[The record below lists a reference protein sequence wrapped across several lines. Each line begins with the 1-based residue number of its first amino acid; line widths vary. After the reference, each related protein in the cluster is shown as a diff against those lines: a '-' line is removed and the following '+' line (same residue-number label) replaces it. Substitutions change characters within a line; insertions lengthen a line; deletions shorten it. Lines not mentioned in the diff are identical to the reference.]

1 MNKEAE
7 EKEEVKTVDELK
19 HGTIQGVID
28 YEISEIITEQVNEI
42 ALICGRVVLDEK
54 TKKKKSFVTFYK
66 VSDLSKPIKEMN
78 VSICDNN
85 LKPATYNI
93 PGTTV
98 CTVTLVNH
106 GLTAGNSRVVLN
118 FTSGTAVSNTYLV
131 QTTPTADTF
140 TVTTAVL
147 TTSGNVDVY
156 TDILIEIDVATATA
170 FYTYI
175 PGEGVLA
182 TNGVYVFLP
191 AATVSTTI
199 FYG

>member
-1 MNKEAE
+1 MMQTDVQSYHNTSTGVA
-7 EKEEVKTVDELK
+7 VPYRTRLK
-19 HGTIQGVID
+19 GI
-28 YEISEIITEQVNEI
+28 
-42 ALICGRVVLDEK
+42 VVSPSTSSVL
-54 TKKKKSFVTFYK
+54 
-66 VSDLSKPIKEMN
+66 N
-78 VSICDNN
+78 VSLCDNN
-85 LKPATYNI
+85 LKLATYNI

-106 GLTAGNSRVVLN
+106 GLTAGSSRVVLN

-147 TTSGNVDVY
+147 TTSGNVSVY
-156 TDILIEIDVATATA
+156 SDILIEIDVATATA

-191 AATVSTTI
+191 STTVSTTI

>member
-1 MNKEAE
+1 MMQTD
-7 EKEEVKTVDELK
+7 VKSYHNTTTGVAVDYRTRLR
-19 HGTIQGVID
+19 GI
-28 YEISEIITEQVNEI
+28 
-42 ALICGRVVLDEK
+42 VVSPSTSSVL
-54 TKKKKSFVTFYK
+54 
-66 VSDLSKPIKEMN
+66 N
-78 VSICDNN
+78 VSVCDNN
-85 LKPATYNI
+85 LKSATYNI

-106 GLTAGNSRVVLN
+106 GLVAGNSRVVLN

-140 TVTTAVL
+140 TITTAAL
-147 TTSGNVDVY
+147 TTSGNADAY

-170 FYTYI
+170 FYTLI

-191 AATVSTTI
+191 STTVSTTI

>member
-1 MNKEAE
+1 MMQYD
-7 EKEEVKTVDELK
+7 VKSYHNTTTGLAVPYRTRLK
-19 HGTIQGVID
+19 GV
-28 YEISEIITEQVNEI
+28 
-42 ALICGRVVLDEK
+42 VVSPSSSSTL
-54 TKKKKSFVTFYK
+54 
-66 VSDLSKPIKEMN
+66 N

-85 LKPATYNI
+85 LKPATYDI

-106 GLTAGNSRVVLN
+106 GLTAGSSRVVLR
-118 FTSGTAVSNTYLV
+118 FTSGTAVSDTYLV
-131 QTTPTADTF
+131 KTTPTADTF

-170 FYTYI
+170 FYTLI

-191 AATVSTTI
+191 SASVTTTI